1 MLLLEGAQ
9 LLHNVGLLEEVER
22 LWLTSEV
29 VNLRVACPLLLL
41 LLQ

>member
-29 VNLRVACPLLLL
+29 VTLRVACPVLL